1 MERNYAASGFGDPLG
16 TGQGW
21 TYDRSPSGVKASLV
35 YGGSRSSHPETDILH
50 RQAYAT
56 PHPLQ
61 GYATNHHPAGLSG
74 LFETGLHHAGSTTP
88 DASVMNLI
96 SALESRAPQPGP
108 SASSLLSQFR
118 TPSWQTAMHT
128 PGPAELFISGAIPG
142 SGTFPSSS
150 ALSAYQHPASFSG
163 RSFPVTSSLT
173 LQDATF
179 SPSSNGL
186 LSPHDPLL
194 HIKSSQSSVPSSL
207 TFDRLGSAVLGTG
220 LPSQSSAYRTAQES
234 ASRHLQSQFNLLS
247 SPLGPSEQA
256 SQLYNTSVF
265 SSSPASGIERAIPRQ
280 DSVIKHYQRPS
291 SAQAQLPAS
300 HHSLQ
305 HYLSC
310 GGSHSFQ
317 QMPRHSTLSCSPLGE
332 QSPVSSEG
340 SQKSSQARGE
350 HSQSYRPIIQSPG
363 YSSSS
368 SSSKSKSY
376 SASRQAQRAT
386 ATPKCQSISST
397 GQSHN
402 FSSSTPKS
410 SSVISSQPQAYSPGQ
425 SQNLLTMSQSQ
436 NYNVTQA
443 QNLAAVTQ
451 SQGFTSSQ
459 SQDLTTVSKAQNYS
473 GSQSQGMQT
482 CVSQAQNYSPDQLQG
497 LSSVG
502 SIQSYSVQSEPH
514 SSVTQGQSYVPAHSQ
529 GMPSASP
536 SLSYATGHS
545 PALSSHGQSIVYSS
559 ASHVQSLPDASPS
572 PIIRPLQSPT
582 GSRSQSVASPGQSQK
597 YLSSVLSPSFIQS
610 SHSQS
615 FQSSQPPLER
625 TPSYGK
631 TKSDSD
637 LLSSERTE
645 DEDFLIQHLLD
656 SQSPPRVSTQSLV
669 ECEDRAPKSMVYEM
683 SKSEERYHLQSVIR
697 TNSSLDSQVLEMSL
711 QGLKEKKKGE
721 RQKDYGHSR
730 SSSDTLVTSVV
741 HYSHQ
746 PNSID
751 SLAQDIKKS
760 VNHLQTSHMDTSSKE
775 INQGHSF
782 LQKTPEQSSRA
793 HHLASEASQIE
804 THNILQN
811 QQSSQMMLDTSPE
824 MQLPLAH
831 QTQNQQSQLLQS
843 VLTHTQ
849 SQLQAQQ
856 RKVQTPM
863 DVHMM
868 ESQRLHSEAQS
879 PQLQML
885 EVHLQNQQMQ
895 AHVRSQSME
904 VHPHGP
910 SMDSHLLDSHQIQTD
925 PQSPQLQ
932 GQLQSD
938 HMPGQLQSERMQ
950 SEGMEGLPQSE
961 SLQSQEMQEF
971 LEPDLHL
978 ESHLSQTGQVQSQQ
992 HLLTESSDSLQ
1003 LDSAEASQQVP
1014 QQQLESKDQ
1023 FSSASPQ
1030 STKQRFV
1037 PLTSICF
1044 PDSLLQDEERN
1055 FFPGME
1061 DMFCSASCGNEEYS
1075 KQPCADEGN
1084 QAMDR
1089 SNGMKSGFEMMHP
1102 NQTFAG
1108 YCTSETGNSQQNV
1121 HLDLD
1126 SVAMKSELGSTV
1138 QTEHLGLTQ
1147 QSHGPTGADIK
1158 SPLTTASFCSM
1169 KTKKFLKT
1177 SSLHLLKKKDS
1188 PPQPPKKNYA
1198 QEYEFE
1204 DEEKEDVPADIRL
1217 NNRRL
1222 PDLLPDLIS
1231 SCRTRSNI
1239 SPVSDIDFC
1248 SGNNLNGGKKKTKR
1262 ASKPKEKGPP
1272 RPRGRPRIRPLEP
1285 PQGVAQDGPK
1295 KRGRGRGRGKKVTE
1309 DENEGFKM
1317 EKQVKSGK
1325 GKAQGSKGRDLL
1337 PVEAPESL
1345 PVEGVLEN
1353 SQTQEKI
1360 KKKIKEVEEKQP
1372 EMKSGFMASFLDFLK
1387 SGKRQQLPA
1396 TTCSPQ
1402 KGRPSS
1408 VINQPSQASFGL
1420 AQSMLSGTL
1429 DASESDSLMS
1439 CASPCK
1445 RFDDDL
1451 KKNLETLPSFSSDEE
1466 DSVSKNQ
1473 DLQKSISSAIS
1484 ALYDPMDRKEN
1495 ESTDNITVEDKE
1507 VSTSPSEASQPEQAA
1522 PPSPVL
1528 PKEPIPEEEPS
1539 PAPESP
1545 PQPEEKEAPSP
1556 VKLANKQDSVAICG
1570 ETDEDD
1576 EESGGEG
1583 AIRKWDEFVVK
1594 IDDIKELKLAMQAG
1608 SEPPP
1613 IWRVQKASLQQ
1624 FVPEVRDGQRHFC
1637 SSTQYIEYPD
1647 EVKTNYQRL
1656 YVKFL
1661 ENVDKKDYVRICSK
1675 KPWHRPLHLAK
1686 KQDSVAISGET
1697 DEDDEESSGEGVFR
1711 ERDEFV
1717 VKIDDI
1723 KALKLAMQAGREPP
1737 PIWRVQKALLQKF
1750 TPEIRDGHR
1759 QFCATSKYL
1768 GYFGHAKNE
1777 YQRLYV
1783 KFLEN
1788 VNKKD
1793 YVRVCSKK
1801 PWHRPQQSLRRQS
1814 QTKTTPNRVPVV
1826 VKPEPPARPAT
1837 KPKLRPSKAKA
1848 EPPPKKRKKWLK
1860 EIASSSESDSTPNQQ
1875 SEEERI
1881 PTGRILNTRAMK
1893 EMYKSYIELL
1903 VSAALDPAMIETI
1916 EANNDELYLPT
1927 MRKIDGILTE
1937 HKKRVTKRVSLSSSL
1952 QEGLQAFPQL
1962 VVEDSEADRK
1972 DNPASSVKLKV
1983 AGTPYNRKTLNQLK
1997 KNVPRP
2003 QNFQVE
2009 AEKLQFYTLF
2019 HSLHHYKYHTLLHCK
2034 EQVADVAGLEGAV
2047 GGGLTD
2053 TLSQVNED
2061 LGQEEIVQQCMRNV
2075 AWLEKLFDSFSELL
2089 TQ

>member
-1 MERNYAASGFGDPLG
+1 MDRNYPTSGFGDPLG
-16 TGQGW
+16 AGQGW

-118 TPSWQTAMHT
+118 PPSWQTAMHT

-247 SPLGPSEQA
+247 SPLGPSDQA

-280 DSVIKHYQRPS
+280 DSVIKHYQRPTG
-291 SAQAQLPAS
+291 AQAQLPAS

-340 SQKSSQARGE
+340 GQKSSQARGE

-368 SSSKSKSY
+368 SSSSKSKSY
-376 SASRQAQRAT
+376 SASRQAQRGGA
-386 ATPKCQSISST
+386 AGAAVTPKCQSISSS
-397 GQSHN
+397 GQSHI
-402 FSSSTPKS
+402 FSSSAPKA
-410 SSVISSQPQAYSPGQ
+410 SSVISTQAQAYSPGQ
-425 SQNLLTMSQSQ
+425 SQALLGMNQSQS
-436 NYNVTQA
+436 YTVSQA
-443 QNLAAVTQ
+443 QNLAAAAVTQ
-451 SQGFTSSQ
+451 SPGFSSSQ
-459 SQDLTTVSKAQNYS
+459 SQDLTAVSKAQSYS
-473 GSQSQGMQT
+473 GSQQAQPQPQPQQQQQQQQPQALQT
-482 CVSQAQNYSPDQLQG
+482 CVSQAQNYSPEQLQG

-502 SIQSYSVQSEPH
+502 SIQTYSVQSEPH
-514 SSVTQGQSYVPAHSQ
+514 SSATPGQSYGPAHSQ
-529 GMPSASP
+529 GMPAASP
-536 SLSYATGHS
+536 SLSYAAGHS
-545 PALSSHGQSIVYSS
+545 PALSSHGPSIVYSS

-582 GSRSQSVASPGQSQK
+582 SSRPQGVGSPGQSQK
-597 YLSSVLSPSFIQS
+597 YLSSVLSPSFIQPP
-610 SHSQS
+610 HSQA
-615 FQSSQPPLER
+615 FQPSQAPLER
-625 TPSYGK
+625 APAYGK
-631 TKSDSD
+631 AKADQE
-637 LLSSERTE
+637 LLASERTE

-656 SQSPPRVSTQSLV
+656 SQSPPRVSSQSLA
-669 ECEDRAPKSMVYEM
+669 ECEERAPKGMVYEM

-697 TNSSLDSQVLEMSL
+697 TSSSLDSQVLEMSL

-721 RQKDYGHSR
+721 RQKEYGR
-730 SSSDTLVTSVV
+730 SSSDALVTSVV

-751 SLAQDIKKS
+751 GLAQDIKKT
-760 VNHLQTSHMDTSSKE
+760 VDHLQGAPHLDGSGKE
-775 INQGHSF
+775 LSTGHSY
-782 LQKTPEQSSRA
+782 LQKTPEPGSRA
-793 HHLASEASQIE
+793 HHLGPDSSQLE
-804 THNILQN
+804 SHGILQG
-811 QQSSQMMLDTSPE
+811 QAGSQLMLEASPE
-824 MQLPLAH
+824 MQLPLGH
-831 QTQNQQSQLLQS
+831 QAPGQQSQLLQS

-849 SQLQAQQ
+849 SQQQAQQ
-856 RKVQTPM
+856 
-863 DVHMM
+863 
-868 ESQRLHSEAQS
+868 
-879 PQLQML
+879 QML
-885 EVHLQNQQMQ
+885 EVHLQSQQLQ
-895 AHVRSQSME
+895 AAHA
-904 VHPHGP
+904 HAAG
-910 SMDSHLLDSHQIQTD
+910 LDSRLL
-925 PQSPQLQ
+925 PGEPRSPQLAPP
-932 GQLQSD
+932 D
-938 HMPGQLQSERMQ
+938 AMER
-950 SEGMEGLPQSE
+950 LPRSE
-961 SLQSQEMQEF
+961 SMQPQEMQEF
-971 LEPDLHL
+971 LEPELHL
-978 ESHLSQTGQVQSQQ
+978 ESHLAQAGQVQQSQQQQPQPQPQ
-992 HLLTESSDSLQ
+992 HLLPEASEPLR
-1003 LDSAEASQQVP
+1003 LDSSETSQQVS
-1014 QQQLESKDQ
+1014 QQQLEGKDQ
-1023 FSSASPQ
+1023 FSSGSPQ
-1030 STKQRFV
+1030 SAKQRFV

-1061 DMFCSASCGNEEYS
+1061 DMFCSAPCSNEEYS
-1075 KQPCADEGN
+1075 KQPCGDDAG
-1084 QAMDR
+1084 QPMDR
-1089 SNGMKSGFEMMHP
+1089 SDGGMKSGFDMMHSSQSFP
-1102 NQTFAG
+1102 G
-1108 YCTSETGNSQQNV
+1108 YCASEPAGGQQNV
-1121 HLDLD
+1121 HLDLNP
-1126 SVAMKSELGSTV
+1126 VAMKPELEPPTV
-1138 QTEHLGLTQ
+1138 QAEHLGLTPPG
-1147 QSHGPTGADIK
+1147 HGPTSADLK

-1231 SCRTRSNI
+1231 SCRTRTNL

-1248 SGNNLNGGKKKTKR
+1248 SGNNLNEGKKKAKR
-1262 ASKPKEKGPP
+1262 TSKPKEKGPP

-1285 PQGVAQDGPK
+1285 PQGVTQDGPK
-1295 KRGRGRGRGKKVTE
+1295 KRGRGRGRGKKIME
-1309 DENEGFKM
+1309 NENEGFKM
-1317 EKQVKSGK
+1317 EKQAKPS
-1325 GKAQGSKGRDLL
+1325 KAKVQGSKTSELL
-1337 PVEAPESL
+1337 PIEAPESV
-1345 PVEGVLEN
+1345 PAESVLEN

-1396 TTCSPQ
+1396 TTSSPQ

-1420 AQSMLSGTL
+1420 TQSMLSGPL

-1495 ESTDNITVEDKE
+1495 DMTDNMTVEDKE
-1507 VSTSPSEASQPEQAA
+1507 VSTSPSEASQPEQPA

-1528 PKEPIPEEEPS
+1528 PKESIPEEEPS

-1556 VKLANKQDSVAICG
+1556 VKLANKQDTVAIYG

-1583 AIRKWDEFVVK
+1583 AIRKWDEFVIK

-1624 FVPEVRDGQRHFC
+1624 FVPEVRDGQRHF
-1637 SSTQYIEYPD
+1637 SSSAQYIEYPD
-1647 EVKTNYQRL
+1647 EVKTDYQRL

-1661 ENVDKKDYVRICSK
+1661 ENVEKKDYVRICSK

-1697 DEDDEESSGEGVFR
+1697 DEEDEESGGEGVFR

-1826 VKPEPPARPAT
+1826 VKPEPPARPAS
-1837 KPKLRPSKAKA
+1837 KPKQRPSKAKA

-1860 EIASSSESDSTPNQQ
+1860 EVASSTESDSTPNQQ

-1962 VVEDSEADRK
+1962 VVEDCDADRK

-1997 KNVPRP
+1997 KNVPRT
-2003 QNFQVE
+2003 QDFQVE

-2034 EQVADVAGLEGAV
+2034 EQ
-2047 GGGLTD
+2047 TD
-2053 TLSQVNED
+2053 TLSEVNED

-2089 TQ
+2089 TQVQQQCA

>member
-1 MERNYAASGFGDPLG
+1 MDRNYPASGFGDPLG

-21 TYDRSPSGVKASLV
+21 SYDRTTSGVKASLV
-35 YGGSRSSHPETDILH
+35 YGGSRSSHPEADILH

-74 LFETGLHHAGSTTP
+74 LFETGLHHAGSSTP
-88 DASVMNLI
+88 DTSVMNLI

-179 SPSSNGL
+179 SPTSNGL

-220 LPSQSSAYRTAQES
+220 VLPSQSSAYRTAQES

-265 SSSPASGIERAIPRQ
+265 SSSPASAIERAIPRQ

-340 SQKSSQARGE
+340 VQKSSQARGE

-363 YSSSS
+363 YSPSS
-368 SSSKSKSY
+368 SSSKSKGY
-376 SASRQAQRAT
+376 SASRQTQRST
-386 ATPKCQSISST
+386 ATPKCQSISTT

-402 FSSSTPKS
+402 YSSSTPKP
-410 SSVISSQPQAYSPGQ
+410 SSVISSQSQAYSPGQ

-443 QNLAAVTQ
+443 QNLSAVTQ
-451 SQGFTSSQ
+451 SQGFASSQ
-459 SQDLTTVSKAQNYS
+459 SQDLTTVSKSQGYS
-473 GSQSQGMQT
+473 GSQSQGLQT
-482 CVSQAQNYSPDQLQG
+482 CVSQAQNYSPDPLQG

-529 GMPSASP
+529 GMPTASP

-545 PALSSHGQSIVYSS
+545 PGMSTHGQSIVYSS
-559 ASHVQSLPDASPS
+559 ASHVQSLSESSPS
-572 PIIRPLQSPT
+572 QIIRPLQSPT

-615 FQSSQPPLER
+615 FQSSQPSLER
-625 TPSYGK
+625 APSYGK

-637 LLSSERTE
+637 LLSSERTD

-656 SQSPPRVSTQSLV
+656 SQSPPRVSTQSLE
-669 ECEDRAPKSMVYEM
+669 ECEDRASKSMVYEM

-697 TNSSLDSQVLEMSL
+697 TNSSLDNQVLEMSL
-711 QGLKEKKKGE
+711 QGLKEKKKSD
-721 RQKDYGHSR
+721 RQKEYGHSR
-730 SSSDTLVTSVV
+730 SSSEALVTSVV

-760 VNHLQTSHMDTSSKE
+760 VDHLQTSHMDASSKE

-793 HHLASEASQIE
+793 DHMLPEAPQME
-804 THNILQN
+804 RHNLLHS

-824 MQLPLAH
+824 LQLPLAH
-831 QTQNQQSQLLQS
+831 QPSTQQSQLLQS

-849 SQLQAQQ
+849 SQMQAQQ
-856 RKVQTPM
+856 RKGQTAM

-885 EVHLQNQQMQ
+885 EVHLQSQQMQ
-895 AHVRSQSME
+895 AHVRAQPME
-904 VHPHGP
+904 VHPHP
-910 SMDSHLLDSHQIQTD
+910 SSMDPHLLDSHQIQAD

-932 GQLQSD
+932 GQLQPD
-938 HMPGQLQSERMQ
+938 HMQGPLQP
-950 SEGMEGLPQSE
+950 EGLEGLPRPE
-961 SLQSQEMQEF
+961 SMRSQEMQEF
-971 LEPDLHL
+971 LEPELHL
-978 ESHLSQTGQVQSQQ
+978 ESHLSQSGQVQSQQ
-992 HLLTESSDSLQ
+992 HLLPESNESLQ
-1003 LDSAEASQQVP
+1003 LDGTESSQQVS
-1014 QQQLESKDQ
+1014 QQQMEPKDQ

-1030 STKQRFV
+1030 GSKQRFV

-1061 DMFCSASCGNEEYS
+1061 DMFCSAPCGNEEYS
-1075 KQPCADEGN
+1075 KQSCGDEAN

-1089 SNGMKSGFEMMHP
+1089 NDGMKSSFEMMHS
-1102 NQTFAG
+1102 NQSFSG
-1108 YCTSETGNSQQNV
+1108 YCTSETGNGQQNV

-1126 SVAMKSELGSTV
+1126 SVSMKSDLESTV
-1138 QTEHLGLTQ
+1138 QTEHLGMAQ

-1188 PPQPPKKNYA
+1188 PPQPPKKTYA

-1231 SCRTRSNI
+1231 SCRTRTDI
-1239 SPVSDIDFC
+1239 SPVPDIDFC

-1262 ASKPKEKGPP
+1262 AAKPKEKGPP

-1295 KRGRGRGRGKKVTE
+1295 KRGRGRGRGKKITE
-1309 DENEGFKM
+1309 VENEGFKM
-1317 EKQVKSGK
+1317 ENQVKASK
-1325 GKAQGSKGRDLL
+1325 GKVQGSKASDLL
-1337 PVEAPESL
+1337 PVEVPESL
-1345 PVEGVLEN
+1345 PAESVLEN

-1396 TTCSPQ
+1396 TTSSPQ

-1408 VINQPSQASFGL
+1408 VINQPSQASFGMTQ
-1420 AQSMLSGTL
+1420 AMLSGQL
-1429 DASESDSLMS
+1429 DASESDSLLS
-1439 CASPCK
+1439 CTSPCK

-1473 DLQKSISSAIS
+1473 DLQKSITSAIS

-1495 ESTDNITVEDKE
+1495 DSTDNMTVEDKE

-1522 PPSPVL
+1522 PPSPAL
-1528 PKEPIPEEEPS
+1528 PKEPVPEEEPS

-1545 PQPEEKEAPSP
+1545 PPPEEKEAPSP
-1556 VKLANKQDSVAICG
+1556 VKLAKAQESVAICG

-1594 IDDIKELKLAMQAG
+1594 IDDIKELKLAMQVG
-1608 SEPPP
+1608 NEPPP

-1624 FVPEVRDGQRHFC
+1624 FTPEVRDGQRHFC
-1637 SSTQYIEYPD
+1637 SSAQYIEYPD
-1647 EVKTNYQRL
+1647 EVKNDYQRL

-1661 ENVDKKDYVRICSK
+1661 ENVNKKDYVRICSK

-1686 KQDSVAISGET
+1686 KQDSVAISGDT
-1697 DEDDEESSGEGVFR
+1697 DEDNEESSGEGVFR

-1750 TPEIRDGHR
+1750 TPEIRDGQR

-1826 VKPEPPARPAT
+1826 VKPEPPARPAP
-1837 KPKLRPSKAKA
+1837 KPKQRPSKAKA

-1860 EIASSSESDSTPNQQ
+1860 EVASSSESDSTPNQQ

-1927 MRKIDGILTE
+1927 MKKIDGILTE
-1937 HKKRVTKRVSLSSSL
+1937 HKKRVTKRVSLSSPI
-1952 QEGLQAFPQL
+1952 QEGLQTFPQL
-1962 VVEDSEADRK
+1962 VVEDCEGERK
-1972 DNPASSVKLKV
+1972 DNPTCSVKLKV

-2003 QNFQVE
+2003 QDFQVE
-2009 AEKLQFYTLF
+2009 AEKSQFYTLF

-2034 EQVADVAGLEGAV
+2034 EQ
-2047 GGGLTD
+2047 TD
-2053 TLSQVNED
+2053 TLSEVNED

-2089 TQ
+2089 TQVQQQCA